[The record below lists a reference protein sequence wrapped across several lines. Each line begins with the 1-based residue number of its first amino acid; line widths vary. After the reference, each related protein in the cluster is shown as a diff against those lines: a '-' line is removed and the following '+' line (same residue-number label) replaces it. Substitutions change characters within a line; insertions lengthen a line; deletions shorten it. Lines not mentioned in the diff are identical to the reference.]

1 MKIYTC
7 FNFKTTKSKNQHYL
21 DLSWSALRDIVQTI
35 TFLES
40 HPTLNEVFDLY
51 STVASVL
58 AWAYKTV

>member
-7 FNFKTTKSKNQHYL
+7 FNFKTTKIQQYL
-21 DLSWSALRDIVQTI
+21 DLRWSSLRDIVQTI
-35 TFLES
+35 TFWGG
-40 HPTLNEVFDLY
+40 HPTINEVFDLY